1 MPLRCQLPCAAE
13 ADGGICNEN
22 LKAEVVE
29 SSGATP
35 EGAGKAARKGKGSL
49 MRFPK
54 KNICNPRVPLPFHL
68 DITAAKQNYL

>member
-29 SSGATP
+29 SSGATQKGQ
-35 EGAGKAARKGKGSL
+35 ERLQGKG
-49 MRFPK
+49 RD
-54 KNICNPRVPLPFHL
+54 H
-68 DITAAKQNYL
+68 